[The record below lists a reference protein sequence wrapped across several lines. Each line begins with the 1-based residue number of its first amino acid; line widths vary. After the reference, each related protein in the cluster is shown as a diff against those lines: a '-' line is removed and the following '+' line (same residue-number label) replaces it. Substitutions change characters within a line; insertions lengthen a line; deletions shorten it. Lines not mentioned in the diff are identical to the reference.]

1 MCYTCINVLR
11 REEAYKNKFTNTKK
25 ECIRYF
31 RSYSSF
37 AATYTSEQ
45 INELL
50 DKAKKDR
57 VKSNKPSE
65 KVLNITQIRAS
76 IQQKLKFKEIDKEA
90 CKFKAVNILLPILN
104 EADNDGYGILDI
116 SDSESSD
123 KDDNINQSTGN
134 IQTVNDW

>member
-1 MCYTCINVLR
+1 MYTDEDSDFEIDILNNQSSEY
-11 REEAYKNKFTNTKK
+11 EE
-25 ECIRYF
+25 EI
-31 RSYSSF
+31 
-37 AATYTSEQ
+37 
-45 INELL
+45 
-50 DKAKKDR
+50 
-57 VKSNKPSE
+57 SE

-134 IQTVNDW
+134 IQTVND